1 MCYSLSVDEIAT
13 QYMRFQR
20 DTTLK
25 VENTSVLE
33 VGKDHSDFAV
43 SFAYMSTAYIASY
56 TALMHKGNT
65 PSERTFGFWR
75 HKNNKG
81 LHCRISTSHSYNE
94 GLNSD
99 PIPLN
104 KWVYITV

>member
-1 MCYSLSVDEIAT
+1 MKVVRNCEIFKYDDIPT

-43 SFAYMSTAYIASY
+43 SFAYMSTASI
-56 TALMHKGNT
+56 HG
-65 PSERTFGFWR
+65 
-75 HKNNKG
+75 H
-81 LHCRISTSHSYNE
+81 H
-94 GLNSD
+94 
-99 PIPLN
+99 
-104 KWVYITV
+104 